1 MKTMYRLV
9 FLFSFILRPELQFII
24 MQMIHLIVDEH
35 KLSKHSCKA
44 WTSKKITYIFICL
57 SIVSFT
63 AEILSSLVF
72 CSLSLLFPAH
82 LIYTSFLIPISN
94 SENIYETAIFDKDL
108 VPSYNAKIKI
118 AITLLK
124 FILLQ
129 FSTL

>member
-57 SIVSFT
+57 FY
-63 AEILSSLVF
+63 F
-72 CSLSLLFPAH
+72 H
-82 LIYTSFLIPISN
+82 
-94 SENIYETAIFDKDL
+94 
-108 VPSYNAKIKI
+108 YNFEKVHH
-118 AITLLK
+118 IT
-124 FILLQ
+124 
-129 FSTL
+129 